1 MTTQPAH
8 AQVMLAAALVA
19 GGCQHVEPFLPKVEF
34 ERLDVNHLSFT
45 DISVDFVFGV
55 DNPNPIDIA
64 LESYSYDI
72 DLEGVPLLSGTKRRG
87 FSLEP
92 RGRSEL
98 GLPADLVFVE
108 SPETEDEFAR
118 IAAEIAEAAFVD
130 RSEVSRAVAALE
142 SRKLIQRD
150 PNPRNRKSSLISLT
164 PEGKAI
170 YAMVR
175 EELTHM
181 YEEWL
186 EDLSGEDR
194 ARLDTALRTVM
205 RRIVLSNPDALKP

>member
-1 MTTQPAH
+1 MGMDTDSARENPSH
-8 AQVMLAAALVA
+8 ACVADDSSLVPGESDGHAMLAASERRWQLFGLSHLPYRVLLLAKMIDRVTS
-19 GGCQHVEPFLPKVEF
+19 QHVRDRAAMSLAEWRVISHVE
-34 ERLDVNHLSFT
+34 LMKQCS
-45 DISVDFVFGV
+45 
-55 DNPNPIDIA
+55 
-64 LESYSYDI
+64 
-72 DLEGVPLLSGTKRRG
+72 
-87 FSLEP
+87 
-92 RGRSEL
+92 
-98 GLPADLVFVE
+98 
-108 SPETEDEFAR
+108 
-118 IAAEIAEAAFVD
+118 AAEIAEAAFVD

-175 EELTHM
+175 EERAHM

-194 ARLDTALRTVM
+194 AQLDTALRTVM